1 MTDLGSLIKYY
12 RYYFYKNIGS
22 TTPPSPC
29 KYYTG
34 NDQCGR
40 EDGCFC
46 RKLAEVR
53 GHIDYVIPIEYR
65 DVDIESAT
73 GFIKDREGKPQRVWS
88 PENMSLIKSK
98 LKDYIFGGNDISK
111 AISRDDYN
119 KASKL
124 DTRYAD
130 GDNLI
135 IHGEILRAKKEGLPS
150 QPIPTGKTL
159 ISCIVL
165 KEAIWRRMYITN
177 RADTYALVSYQT
189 LKQDLKLKTDKSFNL
204 KECDWLVIDDINLP
218 LHDNDF
224 SHQNFLSLFDDFLM
238 TRMEAKLPT
247 ILVCEFDA
255 LARDYTNILGYSFQK
270 MVTARGTWL
279 IEVGGK

>member
-12 RYYFYKNIGS
+12 RYHFYKNIGS

-29 KYYTG
+29 KYYAG
-34 NDQCGR
+34 NDQCDR

-53 GHIDYVIPIEYR
+53 GHIDYVIPLEYR

-73 GFIKDREGKPQRVWS
+73 GFIKDKEGKPQRVWS
-88 PENMSLIKSK
+88 SENMSLIKSK
-98 LKDYIFGGNDISK
+98 LKDYIFGNNDISK

-224 SHQNFLSLFDDFLM
+224 AHQNFLSLFDDFLM